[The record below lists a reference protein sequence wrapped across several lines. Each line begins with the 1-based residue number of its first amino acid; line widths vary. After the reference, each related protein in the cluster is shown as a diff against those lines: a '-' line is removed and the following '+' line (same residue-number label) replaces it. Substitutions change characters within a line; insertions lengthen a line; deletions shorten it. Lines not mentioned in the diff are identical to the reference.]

1 MPELT
6 INDAMKAIQSLS
18 NKIDTNQKTN
28 EERFAQI
35 LEQQKQQTATS
46 LKLLQA
52 IFKMKPDID
61 NSSQEYKTFD
71 FSNYIKDNNI
81 DTETFK
87 QNYINSELQNLL
99 SQDLKILNSR
109 NFENNETT
117 DLAGKILSTQVL
129 VKTNDDNSNIW
140 LIDINKYPYV
150 SRSPSSINAI
160 NLTEIER
167 GEKPKLQNIFFSKQG
182 DLEQISRDLLQQTSF
197 KSNQEITG
205 PLRGILEDYT
215 IPG

>member
-61 NSSQEYKTFD
+61 NSSQEYKT
-71 FSNYIKDNNI
+71 S
-81 DTETFK
+81 
-87 QNYINSELQNLL
+87 
-99 SQDLKILNSR
+99 
-109 NFENNETT
+109 
-117 DLAGKILSTQVL
+117 
-129 VKTNDDNSNIW
+129 
-140 LIDINKYPYV
+140 
-150 SRSPSSINAI
+150 
-160 NLTEIER
+160 
-167 GEKPKLQNIFFSKQG
+167 
-182 DLEQISRDLLQQTSF
+182 
-197 KSNQEITG
+197 
-205 PLRGILEDYT
+205 
-215 IPG
+215 